1 MCVREE
7 LTQQSKKKGG
17 YKKSLNN
24 LVHRSRTV
32 NLIAVIIPDI
42 SDKCWLNVKSEKRVI
57 INLTDMELQM
67 IEWVAYSQDTQEKV
81 LIKPEDCKDLDD
93 REFYRLIKGYGI

>member
-1 MCVREE
+1 M
-7 LTQQSKKKGG
+7 
-17 YKKSLNN
+17 
-24 LVHRSRTV
+24 
-32 NLIAVIIPDI
+32 
-42 SDKCWLNVKSEKRVI
+42 
-57 INLTDMELQM
+57 NLTDMELQM

>member
-1 MCVREE
+1 MRVSEE
-7 LTQQSKKKGG
+7 LTQQSKKKGR

-42 SDKCWLNVKSEKRVI
+42 SDKR
-57 INLTDMELQM
+57 
-67 IEWVAYSQDTQEKV
+67 
-81 LIKPEDCKDLDD
+81 
-93 REFYRLIKGYGI
+93 